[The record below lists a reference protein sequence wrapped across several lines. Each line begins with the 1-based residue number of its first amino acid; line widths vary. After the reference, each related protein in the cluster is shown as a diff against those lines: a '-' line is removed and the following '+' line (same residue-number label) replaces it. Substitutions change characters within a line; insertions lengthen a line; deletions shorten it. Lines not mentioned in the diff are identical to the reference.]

1 MKYQALI
8 LLIIVLVSSY
18 LFRDTNVFSQVNHS
32 GIGQQ
37 ATVIDSVHLESS
49 PAVVKKNESLI
60 ADVQNAAATSQ
71 ESVPSSSDSNLI
83 PTVNSIEKPQI
94 DASIISKPIIEDA
107 TSTTNELCVP
117 IQAKNFLVQTI
128 AGASVLYEK
137 NSQNRWP
144 IASISKLM
152 TAVVA
157 LENINQSS
165 VITITPEISNE
176 TNGNSTLSTGSSYSA
191 NDLLKALLTISS
203 NDAAFALADS
213 FGRDAFVQKMNQ
225 KAKELSMSQT
235 TYYEPSGLSYLNQ
248 STAHDLF
255 LLVSYIRQ
263 QYPIIFDITRQKTN
277 TIRDKNTGKRTTL
290 TNINEFAG
298 RKDFFG
304 GKTGFIDQSEGNL
317 VSLFNKDG
325 NMVFIAVLGSPD
337 RFGDTDKIVSCIQ

>member
-1 MKYQALI
+1 MRYQALI
-8 LLIIVLVSSY
+8 LLIIILVFSY
-18 LFRDTNVFSQVNHS
+18 AFRDTNVFSQVDHN

-37 ATVIDSVHLESS
+37 AVIIDSVHLESS
-49 PAVVKKNESLI
+49 PAAVKNNESLI
-60 ADVQNAAATSQ
+60 ADIQGSIATSQ
-71 ESVPSSSDSNLI
+71 EPLSSTSDSNLN
-83 PTVNSIEKPQI
+83 PTVNSIEKNQTDTSI
-94 DASIISKPIIEDA
+94 VEKSIITEA

-128 AGASVLYEK
+128 SGASILYEK

-165 VITITPEISNE
+165 VITVTPEISKE
-176 TNGNSTLSTGSSYSA
+176 TDGNSTLPTGSSYSA
-191 NDLLKALLTISS
+191 NDLLKAMLTISS

-225 KAKELSMSQT
+225 KAKDLSMSQT

-255 LLVSYIRQ
+255 LLVSYIKQ

-304 GKTGFIDQSEGNL
+304 GKTGYIDQSEGNL
-317 VSLFNKDG
+317 VSLFSKDG
-325 NMVFIAVLGSPD
+325 KMVFIAVLGSPD
-337 RFGDTDKIVSCIQ
+337 RFGDTAKIVSCIQ

>member
-1 MKYQALI
+1 MKYQALV
-8 LLIIVLVSSY
+8 LLMITLVSSY
-18 LFRDTNVFSQVNHS
+18 IFRDTNVFSQVNHDA
-32 GIGQQ
+32 IGQQ
-37 ATVIDSVHLESS
+37 ATVIDSVQLESA
-49 PAVVKKNESLI
+49 PAAVKKNESLI
-60 ADVQNAAATSQ
+60 ADLQNAVTTSQ
-71 ESVPSSSDSNLI
+71 EPPSSTSDSNLT
-83 PTVNSIEKPQI
+83 PTVNSIDKPRP
-94 DASIISKPIIEDA
+94 DASIIDRPIIVEA

-117 IQAKNFLVQTI
+117 IQSKNFLVQTI
-128 AGASVLYEK
+128 DGASILYEK

-144 IASISKLM
+144 LASISKLM

-165 VITITPEISNE
+165 VITITPEIINE
-176 TNGNSTLSTGSSYSA
+176 TNGNAALSTGSSYTA

-225 KAKELSMSQT
+225 KAKDLSMSQT

-325 NMVFIAVLGSPD
+325 KMVFIAVMGSPD
-337 RFGDTDKIVSCIQ
+337 RFGDTQKILSCIQ